1 LVVMDRRKFLKYAG
15 ATGAVVGASA
25 LGLNYL
31 SKPQSAP
38 PSQGTTTATATT
50 TAPSTAILPMIT
62 RLTYEPSRILNS
74 KIYDIRVDL
83 KISDPARRLSSVL
96 VALEPV
102 AYAHLPTDAF
112 PQEETKTAALQSPGL
127 EKEIL
132 STVFSDLKGGREYD
146 VRAGAADSSGVVDER
161 TLRTE
166 YVREF
171 ENIAA
176 LDDMTVIAD
185 YYPWYEKP
193 SVEGNH
199 WRDGD
204 QEINGPSQ
212 HIDTPL
218 LGEYAS
224 GDPIVISKHIDW
236 ATGHGID
243 AFCMSWWTTGNDERT
258 WDYHNTRNLEA
269 FLKNP
274 LAKDMQFCILYENNG
289 RLKVTNPDDP
299 AEKWIE
305 DLDDPFN
312 KGRLVSDFEYL
323 TKYFSSPQYL
333 EIDGRPCVRFDY
345 TVPFRGDI
353 KGVLGAVRIKLRA
366 TGWDVYLINDLA
378 GRSEYPSDLISAT
391 ASGWRYPNI
400 SSAHV
405 LQVIE
410 NTDALGG
417 STPPLILTPPKMN
430 FDGAYKMWRD
440 FSMKYGKDSIPV
452 AWPGSI
458 DTPRSPEYFEN
469 LLEPSIVNTTKA
481 TIEVVALNGWETRLQ
496 IEPAEEYGLTY
507 LEVLKEV
514 LAKTKT

>member
-1 LVVMDRRKFLKYAG
+1 MDRRKFLWYAG
-15 ATGAVVGASA
+15 VGIVAGAAAVGGATYY
-25 LGLNYL
+25 LGE
-31 SKPQSAP
+31 KPKLP
-38 PSQGTTTATATT
+38 ETVTTTSTSTSEATPTYGPPKIAGLAYT
-50 TAPSTAILPMIT
+50 PT
-62 RLTYEPSRILNS
+62 RALND
-74 KIYDIRVDL
+74 KIYDIRVDVE
-83 KISDPARRLSSVL
+83 ISDPARRLSSAL

-102 AYAHLPTDAF
+102 AYAQLPTDAF

-146 VRAGAADSSGVVDER
+146 VRVGAADSSGVVDER

-193 SVEGNH
+193 SDPGNH
-199 WRDGD
+199 WRDSN

-212 HIDTPL
+212 HVYMPL

-243 AFCMSWWTTGNDERT
+243 AFCISWWTTGNDERT
-258 WDYHNTRNLEA
+258 WDCHNTANLDA

-274 LAKDMQFCILYENNG
+274 FARDMQFCILYENNG

-333 EIDGRPCVRFDY
+333 KIDGKPCVRFDA
-345 TVPFRGDI
+345 TATFRGDI
-353 KGVLGAVRIKLRA
+353 KGVLDEVRAKLRA
-366 TGWDVYLINDLA
+366 MGWDIYLINDLA

-400 SSAHV
+400 SPAHA

-430 FDGAYKMWRD
+430 FNGAYKMWRD

-458 DTPRSPEYFEN
+458 DTPRSPKYFRD
-469 LLEPSIVNTTKA
+469 LLESSIVNTTNA
-481 TIEVVALNGWETRLQ
+481 TIEITAFNEWGSGLE
-496 IEPAEEYGLTY
+496 IEPAQEYGFTY

-514 LAKTKT
+514 LVKTKT